1 MSIYPSYSF
10 QNFFKSFY
18 ASNTYI
24 APVDLSEKSLSD
36 YLLEKKYPE
45 IAAIAQRLISTPEV
59 QKTLLEPFSR
69 DKSLEIPEKNA
80 ILEKNGFTILNAGIC
95 NRTDQSIPV
104 YNVIEHPDLSGWII
118 KAGVRIAAKAHPW
131 IKANNDKGE
140 RATYTK
146 EEGLLRIPMANRI
159 AKTAEEAKIEIV
171 IPKKG
176 LVQYLSIDKSTD
188 KTQKYCIVC
197 EKIEILTYDETLQII
212 KKMDSKKQKEMASK
226 ISTIVKK
233 AGIVDVSFHNIRLT
247 PAGKIAF
254 IDTEPVGLMVAKK
267 TNYKKGMS
275 VEKCARIG
283 LFILM
288 NQASDPACKDFRD
301 EVEAEYK
308 NAIAPKLSKWKIVFS
323 ILSLGLLPA
332 IYAIVALV
340 KMQLTKN
347 AIKKLETIDK
357 QYSRDILLPMP
368 PEIFK
373 KFIEERKPFIKQVLS
388 YTENVLGTE
397 PEYKG

>member
-10 QNFFKSFY
+10 SNFFNSFY

-36 YLLEKKYPE
+36 DLLEKKYPE
-45 IAAIAQRLISTPEV
+45 TAAIAQRLISIPEV
-59 QKTLLEPFSR
+59 QKTLLEPFSLN
-69 DKSLEIPEKNA
+69 KSFEIPEKNA
-80 ILEKNGFTILNAGIC
+80 ILEKNRFTLLNTQIC
-95 NRTDQSIPV
+95 NYNCQQIPV

-118 KAGVRIAAKAHPW
+118 KAGVRIAANDHFWFKS
-131 IKANNDKGE
+131 NNDKGE
-140 RATYTK
+140 RAIYTK

-176 LVQYLSIDKSTD
+176 LVQYLKIDKATD
-188 KTQKYCIVC
+188 ETQKYCIVC

-212 KKMDSKKQKEMASK
+212 KKMDSKKQKEMANK

-233 AGIVDVSFHNIRLT
+233 AGIVDASFHNIRLT

-267 TNYKKGMS
+267 NNYKKGIS
-275 VEKCARIG
+275 IEKCARIG

-288 NQASDPACKDFRD
+288 NEASDPACKDFRD

-308 NAIAPKLSKWKIVFS
+308 NAIVPKLSKWKIVFS

-347 AIKKLETIDK
+347 AIKKLKTIDQ
-357 QYSRDILLPMP
+357 QYSRDTFPPMT

-373 KFIEERKPFIKQVLS
+373 KFVEERKPFIEQVLS

-397 PEYKG
+397 S